1 MREQKQEEAQVEVQV
16 YQPPEVTTYSDED
29 ILEAIGPAQ
38 AVTGAI
44 IL

>member
-1 MREQKQEEAQVEVQV
+1 MEEQKREQVQAEVQV
-16 YQPPEVTTYSDED
+16 YQPPEVTTYSDEE